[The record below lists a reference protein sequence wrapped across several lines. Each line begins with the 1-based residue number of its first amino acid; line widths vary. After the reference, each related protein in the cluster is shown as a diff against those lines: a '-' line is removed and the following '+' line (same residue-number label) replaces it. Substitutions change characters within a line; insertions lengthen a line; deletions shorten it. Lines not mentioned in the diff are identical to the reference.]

1 MTTIKKGLKRGYYV
15 KGQFVA
21 EGSEMDIEL
30 KNEVIGSKTRAKAA
44 QSAKQ
49 DFGVILLAFSAKKLA
64 SLGLPETL
72 IDALLLAQRITDF
85 EGKRRQMQYIGK
97 LLRNVDTEA
106 LELALSQ
113 NEISQR
119 MPEAAQE
126 PSPHTV
132 WRERLLNDDDA
143 MQAFI
148 AEHPQTDSQQLRALV
163 RQAKKVQASATALQ
177 NLQPPQPDKAYAEH
191 QAAKKVARKLLNFLA
206 TALGQAGEADED
218 APQDEENV

>member
-49 DFGVILLAFSAKKLA
+49 DFGVILLAFSAKKLTG
-64 SLGLPETL
+64 LGLPETL

-106 LELALSQ
+106 LQHALAQ
-113 NEISQR
+113 DEVTQR
-119 MPEAAQE
+119 MPEAKE
-126 PSPHTV
+126 PSAHDI
-132 WRERLLNDDDA
+132 WREQLLADDA
-143 MQAFI
+143 ALQAFI
-148 AEHPQTDSQQLRALV
+148 EQHPQADSQQLRTLI
-163 RQAKKVQASATALQ
+163 RQTKKLQASATALQ

-191 QAAKKVARKLLNFLA
+191 QAAKKMARKLLNFLA
-206 TALGQAGEADED
+206 AALGQAGEEDEG
-218 APQDEENV
+218 ATEE